1 MADQTFDSFF
11 AQTMN
16 TTTMAATPLT
26 PPCTDSVPATIKME
40 QLEVFDA
47 SSPHESMMSMSEP
60 SSTPAPSGSDSKS
73 VKKRKSWG
81 QVLPEPKTSLPPRK
95 RAKTDDEKEQRRIE
109 RVKRNRLAA
118 HNSRERKRQEYELLE
133 KEKQRMEADLNRYQ
147 EQMAQMKAELE
158 FYRAKY
164 PGQVPSPV
172 FDLSTAMT
180 KDSLATICPT
190 QTSTHLTSP
199 MSMSNDSFDSPRES
213 SYQPETPPSTFEAT
227 PDFDSTQYSAA
238 VLCDLQCQS
247 ISRTAS
253 ATWAYLTLFHL
264 TLLST
269 KSLLSSMTFSS
280 STSFQKAAQQ
290 LALWNP
296 LMASLILQATSS
308 VQPSSAMT
316 LCQPLMDLLMPLMQS
331 SLICRVP
338 SARLLSATGFSQRSL
353 STDDVAKPNEGVS
366 GVGSVDGDCGSRP
379 RGSGGCGQFGRRKSV
394 TSLGHGRLGWN
405 HSALQVA
412 ASVF

>member
-1 MADQTFDSFF
+1 
-11 AQTMN
+11 
-16 TTTMAATPLT
+16 
-26 PPCTDSVPATIKME
+26 
-40 QLEVFDA
+40 
-47 SSPHESMMSMSEP
+47 
-60 SSTPAPSGSDSKS
+60 
-73 VKKRKSWG
+73 
-81 QVLPEPKTSLPPRK
+81 
-95 RAKTDDEKEQRRIE
+95 
-109 RVKRNRLAA
+109 
-118 HNSRERKRQEYELLE
+118 
-133 KEKQRMEADLNRYQ
+133 MEADLNRYQ